1 MNAAQNIKDPGKAD
15 HGAPGAAHREVEM
28 YRYLT
33 ILSLA
38 GVVAVALLAFG
49 IFF

>member
-1 MNAAQNIKDPGKAD
+1 MNAAQKIRDPGKAD

-38 GVVAVALLAFG
+38 GVVAVALFAFG
-49 IFF
+49 VFF